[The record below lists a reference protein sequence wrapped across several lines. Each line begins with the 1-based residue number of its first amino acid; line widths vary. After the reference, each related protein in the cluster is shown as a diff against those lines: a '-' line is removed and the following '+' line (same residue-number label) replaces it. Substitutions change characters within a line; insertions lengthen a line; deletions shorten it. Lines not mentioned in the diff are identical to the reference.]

1 MIKGRDSNLKIHMF
15 QPWLGKIFIQ
25 NRNEETGKYNNPDF
39 V

>member
-25 NRNEETGKYNNPDF
+25 NRKTGKYNNPD
-39 V
+39 VV